1 MAAALS
7 FDTKF
12 ILKCGVLSSIVV
24 PVVRWLVCHGV
35 PVWAPPDTPH
45 KHRGKPQKPNPSLNS
60 V

>member
-35 PVWAPPDTPH
+35 PVWAPPDTLFDFFGQTQGVP
-45 KHRGKPQKPNPSLNS
+45 P
-60 V
+60 